1 MACKCMHSQPVY
13 SPSNNLWYVDPCLF
27 QMFKIHL
34 KLFRQQTR
42 QDSSYTIYAHP
53 FFAACLY
60 TTAKMMGEKKEE
72 VRISGTES
80 LHPSENKNRARE
92 YMMVRNTHVFLKDLP
107 RLSESLEIVSS
118 GSVVLLVI
126 CRACFI
132 VQFMIIN
139 NIDKKRFVNF
149 SRKSRHVF
157 K

>member
-13 SPSNNLWYVDPCLF
+13 SPSNHLWSVDPCLF
-27 QMFKIHL
+27 QMFRIHL

-42 QDSSYTIYAHP
+42 QNNSYTIYAHP
-53 FFAACLY
+53 FFAAYLY
-60 TTAKMMGEKKEE
+60 TTAKMMEEKKEE

-107 RLSESLEIVSS
+107 RLSESLEMVSS
-118 GSVVLLVI
+118 GSVVHLLVI

-132 VQFMIIN
+132 
-139 NIDKKRFVNF
+139 
-149 SRKSRHVF
+149 
-157 K
+157 